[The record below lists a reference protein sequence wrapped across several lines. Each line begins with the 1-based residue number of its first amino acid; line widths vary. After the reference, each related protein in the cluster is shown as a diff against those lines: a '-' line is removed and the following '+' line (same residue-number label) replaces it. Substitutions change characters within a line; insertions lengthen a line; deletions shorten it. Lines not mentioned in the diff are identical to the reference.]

1 MAMKTFH
8 NLDRK
13 KKDKIFRAALMEFSS
28 KGYAKASINTI
39 VKNLAIAKGSI
50 FQYFGDKQGLFDFVF
65 SRTVEIV
72 KDYLKAIRT
81 ETKDQNF
88 FARMENLLASGV
100 DFIRTHPRI
109 YTLYTKIQFEGNL
122 NFCSRLLSSLRKESF
137 EFLSGLI
144 EKGMERGELDPD
156 LNVAHTAFML
166 DAILD
171 RFLQAHMV
179 QHLDAGLG
187 LLNADREISN
197 QWIGETV
204 RFLRRGLEK
213 REMQS

>member
-8 NLDRK
+8 NLDKR
-13 KKDKIFRAALMEFSS
+13 KKDKIFRAALLEFSS
-28 KGYAKASINTI
+28 KGYAKASINAM

-50 FQYFGDKQGLFDFVF
+50 FQYFGDKQGLFNFVF

-72 KDYLKAIRT
+72 KDYLKALRT
-81 ETKDQNF
+81 QTKDQDF
-88 FARMENLLASGV
+88 FSRMEILLASGV
-100 DFIRTHPRI
+100 DFVHTHPRI
-109 YTLYTKIQFEGNL
+109 YTLYTKIQFEGDL
-122 NFCSRLLSSLRKESF
+122 NFCSRLLSSLRNESI

-144 EKGMERGELDPD
+144 ENGMERGELVPNLD
-156 LNVAHTAFML
+156 VAHTAFML

-187 LLNADREISN
+187 LLNADREIIVR
-197 QWIGETV
+197 WIDETI

-213 REMQS
+213 REVQA